1 MVSFLML
8 IFIICIHCLIFVCLK
23 SQIKRHLFRIGK
35 LFVFSSDFFSYVLLL
50 ISIFNCSCNSN
61 GMIAILVTARHR
73 LTEWENFNVFADLF

>member
-1 MVSFLML
+1 ML
-8 IFIICIHCLIFVCLK
+8 IFIICIHCLIFFCLK

-35 LFVFSSDFFSYVLLL
+35 LFGFSSEFFFLCTFS